1 MGDRSLKTLKTAL
14 LGASFL
20 IAAAAAGAASAAD
33 IHNKGGSYKDAPG
46 DYLPAIAWTGFYFGA
61 NAGVAF
67 GDRNASIDWDYGY
80 DEHFKNDDSSF
91 IGGIH
96 VGYNWQKS
104 GGWVLGIEGDVNFA
118 NEIDYLATIRGR
130 LGYAM
135 GPTLIYATGGV
146 AFIGADDAFEDS
158 DSETGWVA
166 GVGIEHKIKPNLSIG
181 LEGLYYDFG
190 NGEDFEVYDGEN
202 RGDAHV
208 DDLAFWT
215 VRARVT
221 YHFGER
227 HEDSLK

>member
-1 MGDRSLKTLKTAL
+1 MKILQTAL

-20 IAAAAAGAASAAD
+20 ITVAGSASAAD
-33 IHNKGGSYKDAPG
+33 INKGGSYKDAPVA
-46 DYLPAIAWTGFYFGA
+46 YLPAITWTGFYFGA

-67 GDRNASIDWDYGY
+67 GDRNASIDWDEYET
-80 DEHFKNDDSSF
+80 EHFENDDSSF

-96 VGYNWQKS
+96 VGYNWQKP
-104 GGWVLGIEGDVNFA
+104 GVWVLGIEGDVNFA
-118 NEIDYLATIRGR
+118 DEIDYLATIRGR

-135 GPTLIYATGGV
+135 GPTLVYATGGV
-146 AFIGADDAFEDS
+146 AFIGADDALEDS

-166 GVGIEHKIKPNLSIG
+166 GLGIEHQIKPNFSIG

-190 NGEDFEVYDGEN
+190 NGEDFEVYDTESK
-202 RGDAHV
+202 RYGDAHV